1 MSCFYQDIIDA
12 VRTRLSLESH
22 EVKKERVNI
31 SSFTQLP
38 STSFPNQQQQ
48 EQNQK
53 TNDRM
58 RIEESKWYTNKVDMK
73 PLHKLA
79 MSDDDDISV
88 GSLDDVMKE
97 LVREM
102 NS

>member
-1 MSCFYQDIIDA
+1 MDIIDA

-22 EVKKERVNI
+22 EVKKARA
-31 SSFTQLP
+31 SSSTIAQP
-38 STSFPNQQQQ
+38 SSLQQQS
-48 EQNQK
+48 
-53 TNDRM
+53 NDRLK
-58 RIEESKWYTNKVDMK
+58 EEDSKWYTNKVDMR